1 MNKLMEFDLFFCV
14 ILPSS
19 APTPTQLGAELALTS
34 FSTPTIRP
42 TTHPPTHPSAGKVV
56 RRAPIKK
63 VFNKM
68 FLAFTNESKTAFEN
82 RKWNHPTRKW
92 IYFSYFI
99 LLQKCC
105 KTICEKLSN
114 CGPFAEGFLSKMGPC

>member
-1 MNKLMEFDLFFCV
+1 
-14 ILPSS
+14 
-19 APTPTQLGAELALTS
+19 
-34 FSTPTIRP
+34 
-42 TTHPPTHPSAGKVV
+42 
-56 RRAPIKK
+56 
-63 VFNKM
+63 M